1 MLHITNGDCA
11 AEVIRAA
18 GVGGDV
24 LPWRDVLH
32 EGPVPARLSLGELSA
47 VRARFIAGSGWG
59 PGGEVE
65 RGFRERDETLRR
77 HREHDEVVLWFEH
90 DLYDQLQLA
99 QLLDFFADHDPAPTR
114 LTLVCG
120 DEYLGMSTPERL
132 AERFVRRVDVG
143 DDLLAL
149 GEAAWNA
156 FTAPD
161 PHAVESLVAGGT
173 AALPWMGPALMR
185 HLEQFPS
192 TRNGL
197 SRTEQQAL
205 EAIAGG
211 AATVGDAYQVA
222 AQQREEATWLG
233 DAPFAD
239 YLDELAA
246 GEAPLIAFDDGGSD
260 HARSEAG
267 IPSIFAR
274 RVRLT
279 DAGRAVLEGREDR
292 VRLRGIDRWLG
303 GVHLRGRAIPF
314 RWSPD
319 ERRIVPHS

>member
-18 GVGGDV
+18 GVGGEV

-32 EGPVPARLSLGELSA
+32 EGPVPARLSLESLSA

-59 PGGEVE
+59 PEGEVE

-77 HREHDEVVLWFEH
+77 CRAHDEVVLWFEH

-120 DEYLGMSTPERL
+120 SEYLGSSTPGRL
-132 AERFVRRVDVG
+132 AERFVRRVDV
-143 DDLLAL
+143 DDDALAL

-161 PHAVESLVAGGT
+161 PHAIEALVAGGT
-173 AALPWMGPALMR
+173 AALPLIAPALIR

-211 AATVGDAYQVA
+211 AATVKDAYQAA
-222 AQQREEATWLG
+222 AQEREEAVWLG
-233 DAPFAD
+233 DAQTSEKATF
-239 YLDELAA
+239 
-246 GEAPLIAFDDGGSD
+246 LIP
-260 HARSEAG
+260 R
-267 IPSIFAR
+267 
-274 RVRLT
+274 
-279 DAGRAVLEGREDR
+279 
-292 VRLRGIDRWLG
+292 
-303 GVHLRGRAIPF
+303 
-314 RWSPD
+314 
-319 ERRIVPHS
+319 